1 MMGDPFLLVLLFPV
15 LLGIYLLVGRP
26 ARSRMAALWRFVG
39 ALLLAIP
46 IAGILYL
53 CLGIGIA
60 RARREGHFY
69 SVPFGAYAV
78 SDSAVVLSLSVWTI
92 LCFCLVL
99 LLVNKISPAR
109 PKTRAEGRTPPTRG
123 RPND

>member
-15 LLGIYLLVGRP
+15 LLGIYLLVGWP
-26 ARSRMAALWRFVG
+26 ARSRTAALWRFVG

-46 IAGILYL
+46 VAGVLYL

-69 SVPFGAYAV
+69 SVPFGGYAGR
-78 SDSAVVLSLSVWTI
+78 DSAVVLRPSGLANPLFCLGVSLSI
-92 LCFCLVL
+92 
-99 LLVNKISPAR
+99 
-109 PKTRAEGRTPPTRG
+109 
-123 RPND
+123 